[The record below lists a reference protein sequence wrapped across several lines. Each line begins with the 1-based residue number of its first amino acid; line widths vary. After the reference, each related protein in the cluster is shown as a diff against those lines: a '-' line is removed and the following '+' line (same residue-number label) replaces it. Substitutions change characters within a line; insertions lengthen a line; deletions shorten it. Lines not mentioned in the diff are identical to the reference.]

1 MEYRVAILG
10 SGRGSNA
17 RAILDAEREG
27 RLGEAR
33 VVGIL
38 SDREDAGILE
48 HGRAFGVESRFLSA
62 APFKTKLEGEAEA
75 AYIRQLEA
83 WGTHLVVLAGFMR
96 VIKRGF
102 LEAFS
107 GRIINLHPSLLP
119 KYPGLHAVERAL
131 ESGEAETGCTVHWV
145 NATVDGGAI
154 IGQQSVSIREGE
166 SLETLEN
173 RVHAA
178 EHELLP
184 AIIAQLSRDAR

>member
-1 MEYRVAILG
+1 MNYRVAMLG

-17 RAILDAEREG
+17 RAILEAERDG
-27 RLGEAR
+27 RLGRAR

-48 HGRAFGVESRFLSA
+48 HGRAFRVESRFFSA

-75 AYIRQLEA
+75 AYIRQLEE
-83 WGTHLVVLAGFMR
+83 WKVDLIVLAGFMR

-119 KYPGLHAVERAL
+119 KYPGLHAIERAL

-145 NATVDGGAI
+145 NDTVDGGDI
-154 IGQQSVSIREGE
+154 IGQESVTIRKGE
-166 SLETLEN
+166 DLATLEG

-184 AIIAQLSRDAR
+184 SIIARLSREGR